1 MTPTSMNAV
10 EPAGA
15 VMSHAAVQPFTVIV
29 A

>member
-1 MTPTSMNAV
+1 MNAV